1 MRYELRD
8 KEFMKKA
15 LIILAVVVAVLALYV
30 WATYNK
36 MVTANEGVDNMW
48 AQVETQYQ
56 RRFDLIPNL
65 IESVKGA
72 MAQEQKVFG
81 DLAEARTR
89 YAGAKTVNEKAE
101 AAGQVESALA
111 RLLVIMENY
120 PQLKS
125 VETVQTLMAQLEG
138 TENRISVERKRF
150 NDAARDFNVMVKR
163 IPAKWL
169 AAMFGFSE
177 RAYFQ
182 AATGSENAPAVKF

>member
-1 MRYELRD
+1 
-8 KEFMKKA
+8 MKKT
-15 LIILAVVVAVLALYV
+15 LIILAVVVAILGLYAWGV
-30 WATYNK
+30 YNK
-36 MVTANEGVDNMW
+36 MVTANENVDNMW

-65 IESVKGA
+65 VASVQSA

-81 DLAEARTR
+81 DLADARTR
-89 YAGAKTVNEKAE
+89 YSGAQTINEKAE
-101 AAGQVESALA
+101 AATQVESALG

-125 VETVQTLMAQLEG
+125 VETVQTLMVQLEG

-169 AAMFGFSE
+169 ASFYGFSE
-177 RAYFQ
+177 KAYFE
-182 AATGSENAPAVKF
+182 AASGAENAPAVNF

>member
-1 MRYELRD
+1 
-8 KEFMKKA
+8 MKKV
-15 LIILAVVVAVLALYV
+15 LIILVVVVAILGLYA
-30 WATYNK
+30 WGIYNK
-36 MVTANEGVDNMW
+36 MVTSNENVDNMW

-65 IESVKGA
+65 VESVKGA

-89 YAGAKTVNEKAE
+89 YAGATTVNEKAE
-101 AAGQVESALA
+101 AATQVESALA

-125 VETVQTLMAQLEG
+125 VETVQTLMVQIEG

-163 IPAKWL
+163 IPAKWF
-169 AAMFGFSE
+169 ASMFGFSE
-177 RAYFQ
+177 KAYFD
-182 AATGSENAPAVKF
+182 AAAGSENAPEVKF

>member
-1 MRYELRD
+1 
-8 KEFMKKA
+8 MKKT
-15 LIILAVVVAVLALYV
+15 LIILLAVVAILGFYA
-30 WATYNK
+30 WGIYNK
-36 MVTANEGVDNMW
+36 MVTGSESVDNMW

-65 IESVKGA
+65 VNSVKGA

-89 YAGAKTVNEKAE
+89 YAGARTVNEKAG
-101 AAGQVESALA
+101 AATEVESALA
-111 RLLVIMENY
+111 RLLVVMENY

-163 IPAKWL
+163 IPAKWF
-169 AAMFGFSE
+169 AAIYGFSQK
-177 RAYFQ
+177 AYFD
-182 AATGSENAPAVKF
+182 AAAGSENAPAVNF